1 MDPPL
6 FFTHDAC
13 AVTTWTNWVGN
24 QSFTPAAVEAVSSE
38 EDVKRIVSRAAEMG
52 TGISTAGT
60 GHSFTPIVETDGVLL
75 DLEKLRGIVSIDTER
90 LLVKA
95 GPKTIIADFGET
107 LWKQGLA
114 LSNQGD
120 IDAQGIAG
128 AIATATHG
136 SGKKQPNFSAVMTG
150 ARIVDGHGS
159 LIEVSDEKNP
169 ELLPALQT
177 SIGVLGIMTEVTI
190 KVAPAYE
197 LHARTDIMKYDEV
210 MERFES
216 DLDEYRHWGI
226 FWMPTDNSARLY
238 NLKDA
243 GADDCVVKRYREVPP
258 GTSRDGLGPH
268 ERVGPA
274 YQIYPM
280 VYDPNFHE
288 VEYFLPLDRAREI
301 LDEMRRLIMRWLP
314 LSVYP
319 LEVRVV
325 AADDAWMS
333 PNYQRDNLVV
343 SISGEPGQDYWP
355 YLGACDSLFA
365 EYRGRPHWGKIHF
378 MTADRVARL
387 FPRYDDFVD
396 VRRRLDPKGIFL
408 NHHTRA
414 LFE

>member
-1 MDPPL
+1 MHGGRP
-6 FFTHDAC
+6 
-13 AVTTWTNWVGN
+13 VTTWTNWVGN
-24 QSFTPAAVEAVSSE
+24 QSFTPASVETVSSE
-38 EDVKRIVSRAAEMG
+38 EDVQRIVSRAAEKD
-52 TGISTAGT
+52 TRVSTAGT

-75 DLEKLRGIVSIDTER
+75 DLEKLRGIVSIDTDRR
-90 LLVKA
+90 LVTA
-95 GPKTIIADFGET
+95 GPKTIIADFGEA

-120 IDAQGIAG
+120 IDAQAIAG

-136 SGKKQPNFSAVMTG
+136 SGKRQPNFSAVMTG

-159 LIEVSDEKNP
+159 LIEVSDEQNS

-177 SIGVLGIMTEVTI
+177 SIGVLGIMTQVTI

-210 MERFES
+210 MERFED

-226 FWMPTDNSARLY
+226 FWMPTDGSARLY

-258 GTSRDGLGPH
+258 GTSPGHLGPH
-268 ERVGPA
+268 ERIGPA

-280 VYDPNFHE
+280 IYDPNFHE
-288 VEYFLPLDRAREI
+288 VEYFVPLDRAREV
-301 LDEMRRLIMRWLP
+301 LEEMRRLMLRWLP
-314 LSVYP
+314 LSIYP

-333 PNYQRDNLVV
+333 PNYRRDNLVV

-355 YLGACDSLFA
+355 YLRACDSLFA
-365 EYRGRPHWGKIHF
+365 EYKGRPHWGKIHF

>member
-1 MDPPL
+1 
-6 FFTHDAC
+6 
-13 AVTTWTNWVGN
+13 VTTWTNWVGN
-24 QSFTPAAVEAVSSE
+24 QSFTPVSVEAVDSE
-38 EDVKRIVSRAAEMG
+38 EDVQRIVSRAAEMG
-52 TGISTAGT
+52 QGVSTAGT

-75 DLEKLRGIVSIDTER
+75 DLHKLRGIVSVDADR
-90 LLVKA
+90 LLVTA
-95 GPKTIIADFGET
+95 GPKTIIAEFGEA

-120 IDAQGIAG
+120 IDAQAIAG

-136 SGKKQPNFSAVMTG
+136 SGKNQPNFSAVMTG

-159 LIEVSDEKNP
+159 LIAVSDDQNSD
-169 ELLPALQT
+169 LLPALQT
-177 SIGVLGIMTEVTI
+177 SIGVLGIMTQVTI
-190 KVAPAYE
+190 KVVPAYE
-197 LHARTDIMKYDEV
+197 LHARTDIMKYEEV
-210 MERFES
+210 MERFEE

-238 NLKDA
+238 NLKNA
-243 GADDCVVKRYREVPP
+243 GADDCVVKRYREVLP
-258 GTSRDGLGPH
+258 GTSSADLGPH
-268 ERVGPA
+268 ERIGPA

-301 LDEMRRLIMRWLP
+301 LDEMRRLMLRWLP
-314 LSVYP
+314 LSIYP

-355 YLGACDSLFA
+355 YLRACDSLFA

-396 VRRRLDPKGIFL
+396 VRRRLDPVGIFL
-408 NHHTRA
+408 NDHTRA

>member
-1 MDPPL
+1 MEASAAYRAP
-6 FFTHDAC
+6 
-13 AVTTWTNWVGN
+13 VTTWTNWVGN
-24 QSFTPAAVEAVSSE
+24 QSFTPASVEAVSSE
-38 EDVKRIVSRAAEMG
+38 EEVQRIVSRAADTG
-52 TGISTAGT
+52 TGVSTAGT
-60 GHSFTPIVETDGVLL
+60 GHSFTPIVETGGVLL
-75 DLEKLRGIVSIDTER
+75 DLEKLRGIVSVDTER
-90 LLVKA
+90 LRVKA
-95 GPKTIIADFGET
+95 LPKTIIADFGET
-107 LWKQGLA
+107 LWNQGLA

-120 IDAQGIAG
+120 IDAQAIAG

-159 LIEVSDEKNP
+159 LIEVSEEQNS

-177 SIGVLGIMTEVTI
+177 SIGVLGIMTQVTI
-190 KVAPAYE
+190 KVARAYE

-216 DLDEYRHWGI
+216 DLEEYRHWGI
-226 FWMPTDNSARLY
+226 FWMPTDGSARLY

-258 GTSRDGLGPH
+258 GTSRDSLGPH

-288 VEYFLPLDRAREI
+288 VEYFLPLEQAREI
-301 LDEMRRLIMRWLP
+301 LDEMRRLMMRWLP

-333 PNYQRDNLVV
+333 PNYQRENLVV

-355 YLGACDSLFA
+355 YLRACDSLFA

-414 LFE
+414 LFA

>member
-1 MDPPL
+1 MS
-6 FFTHDAC
+6 
-13 AVTTWTNWVGN
+13 TWTNWVGN
-24 QSFTPAAVEAVSSE
+24 QSFTPRRVVAVESE
-38 EDVKRIVSRAAEMG
+38 KEIQEIVARAAKES
-52 TGISTAGT
+52 TGVGTAGT
-60 GHSFTPIVETDGVLL
+60 GHSFTPIVETDGILL
-75 DLEKLRGIVSIDTER
+75 DLEKLRGIVSVDADTR
-90 LLVKA
+90 LVKA

-120 IDAQGIAG
+120 IDAQAIAG

-136 SGKKQPNFSAVMTG
+136 SGKRQPNFSAVMEG
-150 ARIVDGHGS
+150 ARIVDGVGN
-159 LIEVSDEKNP
+159 LIEVSRQQNA

-177 SIGVLGIMTEVTI
+177 SIGILGVMTEVTI
-190 KVAPAYE
+190 KVASAYE
-197 LHARTDIMKYDEV
+197 LHARTDIMSYDEM

-216 DLDEYRHWGI
+216 DLEEYRHWGV
-226 FWMPTDNSARLY
+226 FWMPTDGSARLY

-243 GADDCVVKRYREVPP
+243 GADDCVVKRYREVPL
-258 GTSRDGLGPH
+258 GTPREGLGPY
-268 ERVGPA
+268 ERIGPA
-274 YQIYPM
+274 YEIYPM

-288 VEYFLPLDRAREI
+288 VEYFLPLEDARDI
-301 LDEMRRLIMRWLP
+301 LDEMRRLMLRWLP

-325 AADDAWMS
+325 AADGAWMS
-333 PNYQRDNLVV
+333 PNYQRTNLVV

-355 YLGACDSLFA
+355 YLRACDSLFA

-378 MTADRVARL
+378 MTADRIARL

-408 NHHTRA
+408 NRHTRA